1 MSIVKRNNL
10 LFPSLMND
18 IFKPDWFGGT
28 ENLNTNIPAVNIKE
42 NEADFELELAVPG
55 FKKDDLKVEI
65 DDNVLTISSEAKSE
79 NETKEGNYTR
89 REFSFASFKR
99 AFILPETIDE
109 VKINANYEDGI
120 LRFSLPKKEEAL
132 PKPKRFIEII

>member
-28 ENLNTNIPAVNIKE
+28 ENLNTNVPAVNIKE

-55 FKKDDLKVEI
+55 FKKDDFKVEI